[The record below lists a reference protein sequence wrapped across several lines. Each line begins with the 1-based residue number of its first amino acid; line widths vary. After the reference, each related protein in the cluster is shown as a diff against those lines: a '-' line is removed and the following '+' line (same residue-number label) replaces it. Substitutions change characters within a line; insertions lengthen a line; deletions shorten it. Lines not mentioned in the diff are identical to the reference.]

1 MMEEIL
7 KNPGLQHIA
16 EEIFWKLSYEDLEN
30 CRLVNQSCKQILE
43 NPMFWLK
50 KFVQRGQFSKKNQS
64 DWAKIIQL
72 SKETSNIEGNICLY
86 LKKCLK
92 NEKVTDLPCYINE
105 YTVRNSKRLL
115 RQFWNRVEC
124 FPKHKAL
131 EFAASWDVGI
141 LQIIAPLHNFSGTD
155 AINDG
160 EIENMHPMNERSFF
174 KMVQIM
180 APLLEERGKGS
191 NPNATPNYWR
201 RFCSSRSLCSK
212 IPETTISMIL

>member
-1 MMEEIL
+1 
-7 KNPGLQHIA
+7 
-16 EEIFWKLSYEDLEN
+16 
-30 CRLVNQSCKQILE
+30 
-43 NPMFWLK
+43 MFWLK
-50 KFVQRGQFSKKNQS
+50 KFVRRGLSKKNQS

-72 SKETSNIEGNICLY
+72 VKDSDIERNICLY

-92 NEKVTDLPCYINE
+92 NKKVTDLPCYYINE
-105 YTVRNSKRLL
+105 YTVRNSKRVL

-141 LQIIAPLHNFSGTD
+141 LQIIAPLHNFSDTD
-155 AINDG
+155 AINEG
-160 EIENMHPMNERSFF
+160 EIENMHERIFF
-174 KMVQIM
+174 KMVQII
-180 APLLEERGKGS
+180 APLLEERGKVS

>member
-1 MMEEIL
+1 MKIWKIVVL
-7 KNPGLQHIA
+7 STNPA
-16 EEIFWKLSYEDLEN
+16 SKFWKIQCFGS
-30 CRLVNQSCKQILE
+30 S
-43 NPMFWLK
+43 
-50 KFVQRGQFSKKNQS
+50 GQFSIINQS

-72 SKETSNIEGNICLY
+72 SKETSNIERNICLY

-92 NEKVTDLPCYINE
+92 NEKVSDLPCYINK

-124 FPKHKAL
+124 FSKHKSL
-131 EFAASWDVGI
+131 EFAARWDVGI
-141 LQIIAPLHNFSGTD
+141 LQIIAPLHNFSDTD

-180 APLLEERGKGS
+180 ASLLKERGKGS

>member
-1 MMEEIL
+1 MKIWKIVVL
-7 KNPGLQHIA
+7 STNPA
-16 EEIFWKLSYEDLEN
+16 SKFWKIQCFGS
-30 CRLVNQSCKQILE
+30 S
-43 NPMFWLK
+43 
-50 KFVQRGQFSKKNQS
+50 GQFSIINQS

-72 SKETSNIEGNICLY
+72 SKETSNIERNICLY

-92 NEKVTDLPCYINE
+92 NEKVSDLPCYINK

-141 LQIIAPLHNFSGTD
+141 LQIIAPLHNFSDTD
-155 AINDG
+155 AINDC
-160 EIENMHPMNERSFF
+160 EIENMHETIFF
-174 KMVQIM
+174 KMVQII

-191 NPNATPNYWR
+191 NPNAIPNY
-201 RFCSSRSLCSK
+201 CSN